1 MGLRDFYSVPS
12 ALPSQ
17 EGCADLII
25 DQDSH
30 LLRTTAPSQLY
41 AKSPYPLLAKVQHY
55 ITFMLNGRA
64 SSFAVSWTHDQS
76 YKAGTSS
83 KIKVLTK

>member
-1 MGLRDFYSVPS
+1 MEPVLGLFSFHLAVMGLRDFYSVPS

-55 ITFMLNGRA
+55 ITFMLNGLA
-64 SSFAVSWTHDQS
+64 SSFAVS
-76 YKAGTSS
+76 
-83 KIKVLTK
+83 